1 MRYHKI
7 NNLCIMGVL
16 EEEKK
21 IGTEKLLKKIM
32 VENFPDQGQ
41 DWDIQHHSRS
51 LSSTF
56 KVTKFNWKG
65 SYPFACLLNFLHS
78 FLIS

>member
-1 MRYHKI
+1 
-7 NNLCIMGVL
+7 MGVL

-41 DWDIQHHSRS
+41 DWDIQQHSRS
-51 LSSTF
+51 
-56 KVTKFNWKG
+56 
-65 SYPFACLLNFLHS
+65 
-78 FLIS
+78 